1 MQFASKIAETES
13 WKFSANS
20 GDFKELCRWSCA
32 TRDHE
37 LGGMANRLSALGVVE
52 PPVVCDCQKRGGAAE
67 NASFEPVSLKEME
80 RKHVFETLKYKS

>member
-1 MQFASKIAETES
+1 MSSVASHINPTQRRREQFASKIAETES

-37 LGGMANRLSALGVVE
+37 LGGMANRLSALGVADSTVGFE
-52 PPVVCDCQKRGGAAE
+52 ALPQPP
-67 NASFEPVSLKEME
+67 
-80 RKHVFETLKYKS
+80 